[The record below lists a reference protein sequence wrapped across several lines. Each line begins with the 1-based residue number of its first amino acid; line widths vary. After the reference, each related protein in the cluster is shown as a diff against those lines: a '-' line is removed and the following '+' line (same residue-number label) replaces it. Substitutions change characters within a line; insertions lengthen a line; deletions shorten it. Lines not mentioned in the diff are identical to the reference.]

1 MIIYALHA
9 ICRAINRTRA
19 AKATP
24 PLSDYFTTRLSDYP
38 YLGMHNSLQIN
49 GLRLL
54 LRLLLL
60 LWRLLL
66 LPGHTKC
73 LANMFKAGGQNGT
86 TSYQVWWDAGHLQD
100 LS

>member
-24 PLSDYFTTRLSDYP
+24 PLSDYFTTRLFGYS

-49 GLRLL
+49 GLRLR
-54 LRLLLL
+54 LRLRLRLQQ
-60 LWRLLL
+60 RLLSAGWPHKML
-66 LPGHTKC
+66 GKYVQGWGPKC
-73 LANMFKAGGQNGT
+73 HN
-86 TSYQVWWDAGHLQD
+86 
-100 LS
+100 